1 MKTTKDMLL
10 EDILVKSRDEAGRLS
25 REFARA
31 ASEEREAILAQL
43 ELEQWMAETCEIC
56 IDPSPNQ
63 PL

>member
-10 EDILVKSRDEAGRLS
+10 EDILARSREEAGRLS
-25 REFARA
+25 REFVRA

-43 ELEQWMAETCEIC
+43 QLEQWMAETCEIC
-56 IDPSPNQ
+56 LNPSPNQ